1 MVAMATETSGPL
13 QKRLS
18 NAATATPRAVDGEIR
33 DSRGGATLRLGGAV
47 APAKK
52 KKKFPSGYEEKIN
65 GPPQHWTA
73 GPPTHFSTI
82 LPVQP
87 QL

>member
-1 MVAMATETSGPL
+1 MLLKLFKKKKKTNLENNYTHKCKTNLESPSPQAGAEPVVAWGGRGPC
-13 QKRLS
+13 
-18 NAATATPRAVDGEIR
+18 
-33 DSRGGATLRLGGAV
+33 
-47 APAKK
+47 KK
-52 KKKFPSGYEEKIN
+52 KKKFPSNYEEKIN

-87 QL
+87 